1 MCEYL
6 RVGAGLAAGA
16 DQVGGVAQVDEHL
29 LLREQRRNGE
39 IQEEKLRR
47 ETRSELSGQTRRSV
61 NSQTLIGC
69 HTKGRN
75 KYRYR

>member
-47 ETRSELSGQTRRSV
+47 ETRSEV